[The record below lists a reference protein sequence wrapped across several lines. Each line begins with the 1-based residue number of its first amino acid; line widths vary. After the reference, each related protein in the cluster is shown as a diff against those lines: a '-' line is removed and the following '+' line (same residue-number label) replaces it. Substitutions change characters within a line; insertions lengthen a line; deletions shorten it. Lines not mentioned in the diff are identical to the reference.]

1 MGFYVKG
8 HSNNMTDLIPEHLEA
23 RKNIVI
29 GEYILKSWRF
39 EPNIETESGEKSLKV
54 IMVLFDELPII
65 NIKIYIIS
73 PFSSD
78 LDLLLA
84 PFAELS

>member
-29 GEYILKSWRF
+29 GEYLLKSWRF
-39 EPNIETESGEKSLKV
+39 ETNIEIESGEKSLKV
-54 IMVLFDELPII
+54 TMVFTRKLFGIFMVNVI
-65 NIKIYIIS
+65 NQASNYISIGSRNIKT
-73 PFSSD
+73 
-78 LDLLLA
+78 
-84 PFAELS
+84 